1 MAEAPPKRPA
11 DAEQPAVVKKYAN
24 RRLYNTATSSYVTL
38 DELSRMVRAG
48 RHFVVYDAK
57 TGEDLTRSI
66 LTQIILEEDSKGRN
80 LLPINFLRQL
90 IGYYDDSLRAF
101 LPRYLELS
109 MENFAA
115 NQEQIRRYIEG
126 TFGQFFPLGQFEDM
140 ARQNMAL
147 FQRAATMFAPP
158 KPSGNAADGPGE
170 DNSASAHEPARRP
183 ALRHLRR
190 NQGAQRQDRGS
201 AKADLRAGRDPGAEG
216 VSGLATDTAGLFGR
230 LRPDSHARSPTRSDL
245 TGRYQGLCKAARPGQ
260 RACELAAVLPPFPG
274 AKSAPDNVR
283 IILAPPHGDLGR
295 DRRVGSLRSPR

>member
-147 FQRAATMFAPP
+147 FQRAANMFAPT
-158 KPSGNAADGPGE
+158 PSSNAADGPGE
-170 DNSASAHEPARRP
+170 ESISGHQTFARASPDTSAEIK
-183 ALRHLRR
+183 AL
-190 NQGAQRQDRGS
+190 S
-201 AKADLRAGRDPGAEG
+201 AKIEDLQKQICALVE
-216 VSGLATDTAGLFGR
+216 
-230 LRPDSHARSPTRSDL
+230 TRVPKD
-245 TGRYQGLCKAARPGQ
+245 
-260 RACELAAVLPPFPG
+260 
-274 AKSAPDNVR
+274 
-283 IILAPPHGDLGR
+283 
-295 DRRVGSLRSPR
+295 

>member
-147 FQRAATMFAPP
+147 FQRAATMFTPA
-158 KPSGNAADGPGE
+158 KGAATAADGPGE
-170 DNSASAHEPARRP
+170 ENDISGPRTPPARP
-183 ALRHLRR
+183 DTSAEIKAL
-190 NQGAQRQDRGS
+190 S
-201 AKADLRAGRDPGAEG
+201 AKIEDLQKQICALVE
-216 VSGLATDTAGLFGR
+216 
-230 LRPDSHARSPTRSDL
+230 TRTPKD
-245 TGRYQGLCKAARPGQ
+245 
-260 RACELAAVLPPFPG
+260 
-274 AKSAPDNVR
+274 
-283 IILAPPHGDLGR
+283 
-295 DRRVGSLRSPR
+295 

>member
-11 DAEQPAVVKKYAN
+11 DADQPAVVKKYAN

-48 RHFVVYDAK
+48 QHFVVYDAK

-90 IGYYDDSLRAF
+90 IGFYDDSLRAF

-126 TFGQFFPLGQFEDM
+126 TFGQFFPIGQFEDM

-147 FQRAATMFAPP
+147 FQRAATMFSPR
-158 KPSGNAADGPGE
+158 KPLGNAEDGPPDE
-170 DNSASAHEPARRP
+170 DGAAGHAPRSAMTPDTSAEIK
-183 ALRHLRR
+183 AL
-190 NQGAQRQDRGS
+190 S
-201 AKADLRAGRDPGAEG
+201 AKIEDLQKQICALVEARAPKE
-216 VSGLATDTAGLFGR
+216 
-230 LRPDSHARSPTRSDL
+230 
-245 TGRYQGLCKAARPGQ
+245 
-260 RACELAAVLPPFPG
+260 
-274 AKSAPDNVR
+274 
-283 IILAPPHGDLGR
+283 
-295 DRRVGSLRSPR
+295 

>member
-1 MAEAPPKRPA
+1 MAEAPPQKPA
-11 DAEQPAVVKKYAN
+11 NADQPAVVKKYAN

-48 RHFVVYDAK
+48 QHFVVYDAK

-126 TFGQFFPLGQFEDM
+126 TFGQFFPMGQFEDM

-147 FQRAATMFAPP
+147 FQRAATMFTPLKVA
-158 KPSGNAADGPGE
+158 GNAANHEAGE
-170 DNSASAHEPARRP
+170 GNAAGHEAAPARADTSAEIK
-183 ALRHLRR
+183 ALS
-190 NQGAQRQDRGS
+190 D
-201 AKADLRAGRDPGAEG
+201 KIEDLQKQICALVE
-216 VSGLATDTAGLFGR
+216 
-230 LRPDSHARSPTRSDL
+230 ARTPKD
-245 TGRYQGLCKAARPGQ
+245 
-260 RACELAAVLPPFPG
+260 
-274 AKSAPDNVR
+274 
-283 IILAPPHGDLGR
+283 
-295 DRRVGSLRSPR
+295 

>member
-1 MAEAPPKRPA
+1 M
-11 DAEQPAVVKKYAN
+11 
-24 RRLYNTATSSYVTL
+24 
-38 DELSRMVRAG
+38 
-48 RHFVVYDAK
+48 VYDAK

-147 FQRAATMFAPP
+147 FQRAATMFTPP
-158 KPSGNAADGPGE
+158 KSSGNAADGPGDE
-170 DNSASAHEPARRP
+170 DRRRAPRRRCPRAPTPPPRSRRSAPRSRICKSRSARWSRP
-183 ALRHLRR
+183 R
-190 NQGAQRQDRGS
+190 AQ
-201 AKADLRAGRDPGAEG
+201 G
-216 VSGLATDTAGLFGR
+216 VSGLATTRAAALQPLRWGVRPVTDQISRVDRGSVGRAGLTRRGAATHRTTRARRTQGPLSRHEPWDFGR
-230 LRPDSHARSPTRSDL
+230 NGCA
-245 TGRYQGLCKAARPGQ
+245 GC
-260 RACELAAVLPPFPG
+260 
-274 AKSAPDNVR
+274 
-283 IILAPPHGDLGR
+283 
-295 DRRVGSLRSPR
+295 LRSG

>member
-11 DAEQPAVVKKYAN
+11 AAEQPAVVKKYAN

-147 FQRAATMFAPP
+147 FQRAANVFAPS
-158 KPSGNAADGPGE
+158 KPSGDAADGPGE
-170 DNSASAHEPARRP
+170 EIISAHQA
-183 ALRHLRR
+183 A
-190 NQGAQRQDRGS
+190 
-201 AKADLRAGRDPGAEG
+201 
-216 VSGLATDTAGLFGR
+216 AT
-230 LRPDSHARSPTRSDL
+230 LRPDTSAEIKALSAKIEDLQKQICALVETR
-245 TGRYQGLCKAARPGQ
+245 
-260 RACELAAVLPPFPG
+260 
-274 AKSAPDNVR
+274 APKE
-283 IILAPPHGDLGR
+283 
-295 DRRVGSLRSPR
+295 

>member
-1 MAEAPPKRPA
+1 MAEAPPRKQANA
-11 DAEQPAVVKKYAN
+11 DQPAVVKKYAN

-48 RHFVVYDAK
+48 QHFVVYDAK

-90 IGYYDDSLRAF
+90 IGFYDDSLRAF

-126 TFGQFFPLGQFEDM
+126 TFGQFFPIGQFEDM

-147 FQRAATMFAPP
+147 FQRAATMFTPL
-158 KPSGNAADGPGE
+158 KPSGNAAHDPSEDG
-170 DNSASAHEPARRP
+170 NAAAHE
-183 ALRHLRR
+183 
-190 NQGAQRQDRGS
+190 S
-201 AKADLRAGRDPGAEG
+201 LRAM
-216 VSGLATDTAGLFGR
+216 
-230 LRPDSHARSPTRSDL
+230 ARSDTSAEIKALSDKIEDL
-245 TGRYQGLCKAARPGQ
+245 QKQICALVEAQ
-260 RACELAAVLPPFPG
+260 
-274 AKSAPDNVR
+274 APKD
-283 IILAPPHGDLGR
+283 
-295 DRRVGSLRSPR
+295 

>member
-1 MAEAPPKRPA
+1 MAETPPRKRANA
-11 DAEQPAVVKKYAN
+11 DQPAVVKKYAN

-38 DELSRMVRAG
+38 DDLCKMVRAG
-48 RHFVVYDAK
+48 EEFVVYDAK

-147 FQRAATMFAPP
+147 LQRAATMFTPP
-158 KPSGNAADGPGE
+158 KAGNAAQGRLVEG
-170 DNSASAHEPARRP
+170 NAGAHEATTEIAAGAETSAEIK
-183 ALRHLRR
+183 AL
-190 NQGAQRQDRGS
+190 S
-201 AKADLRAGRDPGAEG
+201 AKIEDLHKQICALVE
-216 VSGLATDTAGLFGR
+216 
-230 LRPDSHARSPTRSDL
+230 
-245 TGRYQGLCKAARPGQ
+245 
-260 RACELAAVLPPFPG
+260 
-274 AKSAPDNVR
+274 
-283 IILAPPHGDLGR
+283 
-295 DRRVGSLRSPR
+295 DRERKG